1 MPTLRLT
8 IAGAAQ
14 FTGLPGAGLFSF
26 FPFNALPR
34 TTRIQIMNISYAA
47 DPGGN
52 PGTLFEAFVVRPDIV
67 PTERMIIGRATTTQ
81 IVGPAGDGDV
91 RFCGIALP
99 RDDPDPFPFLGLG
112 QFWNIVV
119 RSAGKDV
126 TATVCVDYVVVPYP
140 DTSLED
146 SQLGGAP

>member
-14 FTGLPGAGLFSF
+14 FTGFPGAGLFSF
-26 FPFNALPR
+26 LAFDRLPR
-34 TTRIQIMNISYAA
+34 TTRIQILNVSYAA

-52 PGTLFEAFVVRPDIV
+52 PGTLFEAFAVRVGIV
-67 PTERMIIGRATTTQ
+67 PTERMLIGRATTTQ

-99 RDDPDPFPFLGLG
+99 RDDPDPFPGIGLG
-112 QFWNIVV
+112 AFWNIVV
-119 RSAGKDV
+119 RSQGKDV
-126 TATVCVDYVVVPYP
+126 DATVCIDYVVAPYP
-140 DTSLED
+140 DTTPED
-146 SQLGGAP
+146 SGGAGS